1 MLLPLEGEIDVKA
14 GVLGLGIA
22 LIVIIVAVSSI
33 FIGIGTAI
41 AGAVLAIVLTL
52 VDRSAPPPRLK
63 SELAKPPAPSP
74 TGPKIGEK
82 DYAGD

>member
-41 AGAVLAIVLTL
+41 AGAVLAIVLSL
-52 VDRSAPPPRLK
+52 VDRNAPAPRLE
-63 SELAKPPAPSP
+63 SELAKPVAPFP
-74 TGPKIGEK
+74 TGPKTGEK
-82 DYAGD
+82 DHAGD